1 MAIEIF
7 NSPGS
12 FSWTP
17 PAKVT
22 NIRITCYGAGGAGG
36 QPFTGKGG
44 GGGGG
49 GGGGACSIKDVT
61 INPLNSFTVY
71 VGNGGNGEDLTNGE
85 DSYFMEG
92 ATTHCLAAGGK
103 CSISGAGGLGGTDT
117 DSIGDTVYIGGD
129 GITATGS
136 DGGGGG
142 AAGTENSGNAG
153 SGIIGGSGGTVGGGD
168 GGQGEEYPIFAGSV
182 GNAYGGG
189 GGGTEFD
196 GSIGYDGAFGAVIIE
211 YTLSR
216 RDSWGGGASYYL
228 GGGVT
233 GF

>member
-36 QPFTGKGG
+36 QPFTGK
-44 GGGGG
+44 GGGG

-117 DSIGDTVYIGGD
+117 DSIGDTAYIGGD

-136 DGGGGG
+136 DSGGGGG

-168 GGQGEEYPIFAGSV
+168 GGQGDDYPIFAGSV

-196 GSIGYDGAFGAVIIE
+196 GSIGYDGAAGAVIIE
-211 YTLSR
+211 YTLPR